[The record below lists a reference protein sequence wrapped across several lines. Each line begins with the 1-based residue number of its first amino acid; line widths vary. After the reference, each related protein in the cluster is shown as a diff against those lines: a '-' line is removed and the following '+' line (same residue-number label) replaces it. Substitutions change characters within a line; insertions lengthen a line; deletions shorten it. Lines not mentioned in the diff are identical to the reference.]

1 MRPGAGSLL
10 ESVIRLHGDK
20 RRRRRRTT
28 KLASIRA
35 QINRWPPPHHPPL
48 PNTLPPHPFCL
59 FVCFFISFL
68 AGFICLFA
76 AYLALLHARPHRICP
91 RLVFLTEELKV
102 LVFLLGVLVVALVR
116 LDAQTA
122 AVRVAV
128 AERVEAAVQIV
139 RTRRAVQQIQQGVG
153 VTKGKVQIAHIYSP
167 RPLSVGKAPAQL
179 VGIQESKAVVR

>member
-10 ESVIRLHGDK
+10 ESVTRLHGDK

-28 KLASIRA
+28 NWHLSGPKSTDG
-35 QINRWPPPHHPPL
+35 HHHITPL
-48 PNTLPPHPFCL
+48 SPTPSHPIPFVCL
-59 FVCFFISFL
+59 FVCFLSFL

-91 RLVFLTEELKV
+91 RLVFLSEELKV

-128 AERVEAAVQIV
+128 AKRVEAAVQIV